1 MAMHSCMLL
10 WRAEHATDN
19 CCCIMR
25 VRPSASSS
33 SSRAATACGT
43 TTRCI
48 ALRSPGS
55 VRTATKEV
63 CDDARLL
70 FSAKVSASAFD
81 TAPDPLELSS
91 HSQMATRA
99 ASRCAMS
106 PDSTSSCVIG
116 SSTSNGPSGV
126 DALMVTLVGTS
137 VCPAGK
143 SAKDTKRSRLKTGG
157 ATVGNARGTT
167 ALGGAGLSTSGL
179 RYPRS
184 VLTGADG
191 AGTSTRGAGGDV
203 GKFHLTE
210 TLSSE
215 GWRACLSCASTLTCS
230 SSASPPLVTKA
241 AVPFPARAIPSTRWW
256 LTPPPSP
263 RQKVRAPM
271 ADPALTQSNTADSL
285 ETWPSVR
292 TKT

>member
-1 MAMHSCMLL
+1 MA
-10 WRAEHATDN
+10 
-19 CCCIMR
+19 
-25 VRPSASSS
+25 
-33 SSRAATACGT
+33 SRAA
-43 TTRCI
+43 R
-48 ALRSPGS
+48 
-55 VRTATKEV
+55 
-63 CDDARLL
+63 
-70 FSAKVSASAFD
+70 
-81 TAPDPLELSS
+81 
-91 HSQMATRA
+91 
-99 ASRCAMS
+99 RCATC
-106 PDSTSSCVIG
+106 PDSTSSSEIA
-116 SSTSNGPSGV
+116 SSSSNGPSGV
-126 DALMVTLVGTS
+126 DALTVTLVGTS
-137 VCPAGK
+137 VWPAGK
-143 SAKDTKRSRLKTGG
+143 SAKDTKRSRLNTGG

-167 ALGGAGLSTSGL
+167 AFKLGGAGLSTSGL
-179 RYPRS
+179 RYPSS
-184 VLTGADG
+184 VLTGAEG
-191 AGTSTRGAGGDV
+191 AGTSTRGAAGGV
-203 GKFHLTE
+203 GKFQVTE